1 MNQLREKE
9 ELLKLRPLV
18 PTQVGAEEI
27 ESFQNEV
34 LRPILKYQNDLFM
47 TFLKGQP
54 HFDKLDRSSGR
65 KHYEEELNK
74 FLSQAA
80 IKNILLGMVLGLL
93 TNEEMEH
100 YQKHTKENNKRLAQM
115 LAQRVADQSFS

>member
-18 PTQVGAEEI
+18 PTQPGAEEI

-34 LRPILKYQNDLFM
+34 LRPILKYQNDLFL

-54 HFDKLDRSSGR
+54 HFDKLDRNIGR

-80 IKNILLGMVLGLL
+80 IKNVLLGMVLGLL
-93 TNEEMEH
+93 TNEEMEQ

-115 LAQRVADQSFS
+115 LAQRVADQSFG